1 MALYGLGKKGI
12 KGSADLLDLDSR
24 PLAKYLQLSTNAVAV
39 PKKKSDFFRKLH
51 FTNFFSTPQ
60 KIIP

>member
-39 PKKKSDFFRKLH
+39 PKKNQIFSGNFILRIFFQPPK
-51 FTNFFSTPQ
+51 
-60 KIIP
+60 K